1 MFNMFKA
8 IFHLFRSVILFV
20 EVAFISYVVGSSI
33 QSTSLMVISFVVFCA
48 LLFWSAILSI
58 SIAWVV
64 LGFSMFHFHMDQN
77 ILTSA
82 VAAVIMGLL
91 RLVVWKLMTY
101 IKK

>member
-33 QSTSLMVISFVVFCA
+33 QSTSFMVISFAVLCG
-48 LLFWSAILSI
+48 LLFWSATLSI

-64 LGFSMFHFHMDQN
+64 LGFSMFHFYMGQN

-91 RLVVWKLMTY
+91 RLVVWRLMAY